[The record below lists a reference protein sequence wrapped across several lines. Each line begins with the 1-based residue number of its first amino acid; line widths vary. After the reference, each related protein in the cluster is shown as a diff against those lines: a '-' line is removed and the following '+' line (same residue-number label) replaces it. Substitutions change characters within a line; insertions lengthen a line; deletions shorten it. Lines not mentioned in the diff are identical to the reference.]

1 MIEMLYVKKR
11 TILLYMLPALILLTA
26 FVFLPIV
33 LNFIYALF
41 RWSSFSTQ
49 WDFVGLANFARLL
62 SDETVWVAFKNNL
75 WYAVLS
81 LIFQVGGSM
90 LIAALLEEKWM
101 RRSQPFFR
109 TVYFLPSMISLTVVG
124 ILWQTI
130 YSPVFGIVNPLL
142 EKLGLGMLATD
153 WLGNT
158 RTAIFAV
165 IAVSQWQYFGYTM
178 VLFLVAMQGVP
189 GDLYE
194 SAIIDGAGPFQRF
207 IHITIPNIKEI
218 ILINCMTT
226 IIGAFQ
232 VFDEIYIMTG
242 GGPGRSSEVLG
253 SYLFRTGFRNDEMGY
268 ASAIATMVFFVTF
281 VFSVIQMRIS
291 GTGRREE

>member
-1 MIEMLYVKKR
+1 MLYVKKR
-11 TILLYMLPALILLTA
+11 AILLYMLPAMTLLTA

-75 WYAVLS
+75 WYAVIS
-81 LIFQVGGSM
+81 LVFQVGGSM

-158 RTAIFAV
+158 RTAVFSV

-178 VLFLVAMQGVP
+178 VLFLVAMQGVSA
-189 GDLYE
+189 DLYE
-194 SAIIDGAGPFQRF
+194 SAIIDGANSFQRF
-207 IHITIPNIKEI
+207 IHITIPNIREI
-218 ILINCMTT
+218 ILVNCMIT

-253 SYLFRTGFRNDEMGY
+253 TYLFRTGFRNDEMGY

>member
-1 MIEMLYVKKR
+1 MLYVKKR
-11 TILLYMLPALILLTA
+11 AILLYMLPALTLLTA

-75 WYAVLS
+75 WYAVIS
-81 LIFQVGGSM
+81 LVFQVGGSM
-90 LIAALLEEKWM
+90 LLAALLEEKWM

-158 RTAIFAV
+158 RTAVFSV

-178 VLFLVAMQGVP
+178 VLFLVAMQSVP
-189 GDLYE
+189 AELYE
-194 SAIIDGAGPFQRF
+194 SAIIDGANSFQRF
-207 IHITIPNIKEI
+207 IHITIPNIREI
-218 ILINCMTT
+218 ILVNCMIT

-253 SYLFRTGFRNDEMGY
+253 TYLFRTGFRNDEMGY

>member
-1 MIEMLYVKKR
+1 MLYVKKR
-11 TILLYMLPALILLTA
+11 AILLYMLPALTLLTA

-75 WYAVLS
+75 WYAVIS
-81 LIFQVGGSM
+81 LVFQVGGSM

-158 RTAIFAV
+158 QTAVFSV

-189 GDLYE
+189 ADLYE
-194 SAIIDGAGPFQRF
+194 SAIIDGANSFQRF
-207 IHITIPNIKEI
+207 IHITIPNIREI
-218 ILINCMTT
+218 ILVNCMIT

-253 SYLFRTGFRNDEMGY
+253 TYLFRTGFRNDEMGY

>member
-1 MIEMLYVKKR
+1 MLYVKKR
-11 TILLYMLPALILLTA
+11 AILLYMLPALTLLTA

-75 WYAVLS
+75 WYAVIS
-81 LIFQVGGSM
+81 LVFQVGGSM

-158 RTAIFAV
+158 RTAVFSV

-178 VLFLVAMQGVP
+178 VLFLVAMQGVSA
-189 GDLYE
+189 DLYE
-194 SAIIDGAGPFQRF
+194 SAIIDGANSFQRF
-207 IHITIPNIKEI
+207 IHITIPNIREI
-218 ILINCMTT
+218 ILVNCMIT

-253 SYLFRTGFRNDEMGY
+253 TYLFRTGFRNDEMGY

-281 VFSVIQMRIS
+281 IFSVIQMRIS

>member
-1 MIEMLYVKKR
+1 MLYVKKR
-11 TILLYMLPALILLTA
+11 AILLYMLPALTLLTA

-75 WYAVLS
+75 WYAVIS
-81 LIFQVGGSM
+81 LVFQVGGSM

-158 RTAIFAV
+158 RTAVFSV

-178 VLFLVAMQGVP
+178 VLFLVAMQSVP
-189 GDLYE
+189 ADLYE
-194 SAIIDGAGPFQRF
+194 SAIIDGANSFQRF
-207 IHITIPNIKEI
+207 IHITIPNIREI
-218 ILINCMTT
+218 ILVNCMIT

-253 SYLFRTGFRNDEMGY
+253 TYLFRTGFRNDEMGY

>member
-1 MIEMLYVKKR
+1 MLYVKKR

>member
-1 MIEMLYVKKR
+1 MLYVKKR
-11 TILLYMLPALILLTA
+11 AILLYMLPALTLLTA

-75 WYAVLS
+75 WYAVIS
-81 LIFQVGGSM
+81 LVFQVGGSM
-90 LIAALLEEKWM
+90 LSAALLEEKWM

-158 RTAIFAV
+158 RTAVFSV

-178 VLFLVAMQGVP
+178 VLFLVAMQGVSA
-189 GDLYE
+189 DLYE
-194 SAIIDGAGPFQRF
+194 SAIIDGANSFQRF
-207 IHITIPNIKEI
+207 IHITIPNIREI
-218 ILINCMTT
+218 ILVNCMIT

-253 SYLFRTGFRNDEMGY
+253 TYLFRTGFRNDEMGY

>member
-142 EKLGLGMLATD
+142 EKLALGMLATD

>member
-1 MIEMLYVKKR
+1 MLYVKKR
-11 TILLYMLPALILLTA
+11 AILLYMLPALTLLTA

-75 WYAVLS
+75 WYAVIS
-81 LIFQVGGSM
+81 LVFQVGGSM

-158 RTAIFAV
+158 RTAVFSV

-178 VLFLVAMQGVP
+178 VLFLVAMQSVP
-189 GDLYE
+189 AELYE
-194 SAIIDGAGPFQRF
+194 SAIIDGANSFQRF
-207 IHITIPNIKEI
+207 IHITIPNIREI
-218 ILINCMTT
+218 ILVNCMIT

-253 SYLFRTGFRNDEMGY
+253 TYLFRTGFRNDEMGY
-268 ASAIATMVFFVTF
+268 ASAIATMVFLVTF

>member
-1 MIEMLYVKKR
+1 MLYEKKR
-11 TILLYMLPALILLTA
+11 AILLYMLPALTLLTA

-75 WYAVLS
+75 WYAVIS
-81 LIFQVGGSM
+81 LVFQVGGSM

-158 RTAIFAV
+158 RTAVFSV

-189 GDLYE
+189 ADLYE
-194 SAIIDGAGPFQRF
+194 SAIIDGANSFQRF
-207 IHITIPNIKEI
+207 IHITIPNIREI
-218 ILINCMTT
+218 ILVNCMIT

-253 SYLFRTGFRNDEMGY
+253 TYLFRTGFRNDEMGY

>member
-1 MIEMLYVKKR
+1 MLYVKKR
-11 TILLYMLPALILLTA
+11 AILLYMLPALTLLTA

-41 RWSSFSTQ
+41 SWSSFSTQ
-49 WDFVGLANFARLL
+49 WDFVGLANFARLF

-75 WYAVLS
+75 WYAVIS
-81 LIFQVGGSM
+81 LVFQVGGSM

-158 RTAIFAV
+158 RTAVFSV

-189 GDLYE
+189 ADLYE
-194 SAIIDGAGPFQRF
+194 SAIIDGANSFQRF
-207 IHITIPNIKEI
+207 IHITIPNIREI
-218 ILINCMTT
+218 ILVNCMIT

-253 SYLFRTGFRNDEMGY
+253 TYLFRTGFRNDEMGY
-268 ASAIATMVFFVTF
+268 ASAIATMVFLVTF

>member
-1 MIEMLYVKKR
+1 MLYVKKR
-11 TILLYMLPALILLTA
+11 AILLYMLPALTLLTA

-75 WYAVLS
+75 WYAVIS
-81 LIFQVGGSM
+81 LVFQVGGSM

-158 RTAIFAV
+158 RTAVFAV

-189 GDLYE
+189 ADLYE
-194 SAIIDGAGPFQRF
+194 SAIIDVANSFQRF
-207 IHITIPNIKEI
+207 IHITIPNIREI
-218 ILINCMTT
+218 ILVNCMIT

-253 SYLFRTGFRNDEMGY
+253 SYLFRTGFRNDEMGF

>member
-1 MIEMLYVKKR
+1 MLYVKKR
-11 TILLYMLPALILLTA
+11 TILLYMLPALTLLTA

-62 SDETVWVAFKNNL
+62 SDETVRIAFGNNL
-75 WYAVLS
+75 WYAVIS

-158 RTAIFAV
+158 RTAVFAV

-189 GDLYE
+189 ADLYE
-194 SAIIDGAGPFQRF
+194 SAIIDGANSFQRF
-207 IHITIPNIKEI
+207 IHITIPNIREI
-218 ILINCMTT
+218 ILVNCMTT

-268 ASAIATMVFFVTF
+268 ASAIATMVFLVTF

>member
-1 MIEMLYVKKR
+1 MLYVKKR
-11 TILLYMLPALILLTA
+11 AILLYMLPALTLLTA

-75 WYAVLS
+75 WYAVIS
-81 LIFQVGGSM
+81 LVFQVGGSM

-158 RTAIFAV
+158 RTAVFSV

-178 VLFLVAMQGVP
+178 VLFLVAMQGVSA
-189 GDLYE
+189 DLYE
-194 SAIIDGAGPFQRF
+194 SAIIDGANSFQRF
-207 IHITIPNIKEI
+207 IHITIPNIREI
-218 ILINCMTT
+218 ILVNCMIT

-242 GGPGRSSEVLG
+242 RSSEVLG
-253 SYLFRTGFRNDEMGY
+253 TYLFRTGFRNDEMGY

>member
-1 MIEMLYVKKR
+1 MLYVKKR
-11 TILLYMLPALILLTA
+11 AILLYMLPALTLLTA

-75 WYAVLS
+75 WYAVIS
-81 LIFQVGGSM
+81 LVFQVGGSM

-158 RTAIFAV
+158 RTAVFSV

-178 VLFLVAMQGVP
+178 VLFLVAMHGVP
-189 GDLYE
+189 ADLYE
-194 SAIIDGAGPFQRF
+194 SAIIDGANSFQRF
-207 IHITIPNIKEI
+207 IHITIPNIREI
-218 ILINCMTT
+218 ILVNCMIT

-253 SYLFRTGFRNDEMGY
+253 TYLFRTGFRNDEMGY

>member
-1 MIEMLYVKKR
+1 MLYVKKR
-11 TILLYMLPALILLTA
+11 AILLYMLPALTLLTA

-75 WYAVLS
+75 WYAVIS
-81 LIFQVGGSM
+81 LVFQVGGSM

-158 RTAIFAV
+158 RTAVFSV

-189 GDLYE
+189 ADLYE
-194 SAIIDGAGPFQRF
+194 SAIIDGANSFQRF
-207 IHITIPNIKEI
+207 IHITIPNIREI
-218 ILINCMTT
+218 ILVNCMIT

-253 SYLFRTGFRNDEMGY
+253 TYLFRTGFRNDEMGY

>member
-1 MIEMLYVKKR
+1 MLYVKKR
-11 TILLYMLPALILLTA
+11 AILLYMLPALTLLTA

-75 WYAVLS
+75 WYAVIS
-81 LIFQVGGSM
+81 LVFQVGGSM

-158 RTAIFAV
+158 RTAVFSV

-189 GDLYE
+189 ADLYE
-194 SAIIDGAGPFQRF
+194 SAIIDGANSFQRF
-207 IHITIPNIKEI
+207 IHITIPNIREI
-218 ILINCMTT
+218 ILVNCMIT

-253 SYLFRTGFRNDEMGY
+253 TYLFRTGFRNDEMGY
-268 ASAIATMVFFVTF
+268 ASAIATMVFLVTF

>member
-1 MIEMLYVKKR
+1 MLYVKKR
-11 TILLYMLPALILLTA
+11 AILLYMLPALTFLTA

-75 WYAVLS
+75 WYAVIS
-81 LIFQVGGSM
+81 LVFQVGGSM

-158 RTAIFAV
+158 RTAVFSV

-189 GDLYE
+189 ADLYE
-194 SAIIDGAGPFQRF
+194 SAIIDGANSFQRF
-207 IHITIPNIKEI
+207 IHITIPNIREI
-218 ILINCMTT
+218 ILVNCMIT

-253 SYLFRTGFRNDEMGY
+253 TYLFRTGFRNDEMGY

>member
-1 MIEMLYVKKR
+1 MLYVKKR
-11 TILLYMLPALILLTA
+11 AILLYMLPALTLLTA

-75 WYAVLS
+75 WYAVIS
-81 LIFQVGGSM
+81 LVFQVGGSM

-158 RTAIFAV
+158 RTAVFAV

-178 VLFLVAMQGVP
+178 VLFLVVMQGVP
-189 GDLYE
+189 ADLYE
-194 SAIIDGAGPFQRF
+194 SAIIDGANSFQRF
-207 IHITIPNIKEI
+207 IHITIPNIREI
-218 ILINCMTT
+218 ILVNCMTT

>member
-1 MIEMLYVKKR
+1 MLYVKKR
-11 TILLYMLPALILLTA
+11 AILLYMLPALTLLTA

-75 WYAVLS
+75 WYAVIS
-81 LIFQVGGSM
+81 LVFQVGGSM

-142 EKLGLGMLATD
+142 ERLGLGMLATD

-158 RTAIFAV
+158 RTAVFSV

-178 VLFLVAMQGVP
+178 VLFLVAMQSVP
-189 GDLYE
+189 AELYE
-194 SAIIDGAGPFQRF
+194 SAIIDGANSFQRF
-207 IHITIPNIKEI
+207 IHITIPNIREI
-218 ILINCMTT
+218 ILVNCMIT

-253 SYLFRTGFRNDEMGY
+253 TYLFRTGFRNDEMGY
-268 ASAIATMVFFVTF
+268 ASAIATMVFLVTF